1 MRRLKLHW
9 QILIALV
16 LAIVAGYFSGD
27 HASVLGIRLYDVYG
41 FLGKL
46 FISALKMLIVPLI
59 ASAIVTGVA
68 SLGRTESLGR
78 LGLRTVTY
86 YMITV
91 LSAILAGLL
100 MVDLVQ
106 PGIVD
111 GHPARHLLGL
121 EAGRAEVAQAVGHA
135 GLGDLAGIFLK
146 LVPSNIVSAAAHNE
160 MLGVIFF
167 SILFGYY
174 MTRIDREHSR
184 ILSDFW
190 AGISGVMMKITALVM
205 RFAPIG
211 VFGLVAQTV
220 AETGFSAFRPLL
232 TFAATSLAAFAIHAF
247 VTLPLLIAFVGKVNP
262 LKMYRAMGE
271 ALLMAFSTAS
281 SSATL
286 PVTMR
291 CVEENVGVPPRVSS
305 FVLPLGATVNMDGT
319 ALYECVAA
327 VFMAQAY
334 GLHLSFTTQ
343 FVIVFMALLT
353 SVGVAGIPSASMV
366 AIAIILSAVGLPVE
380 AIGVLLAIDRP
391 LDMLRTALNVF
402 GDSVCALVVA
412 RLEGTQGLLEG
423 TEAQAG

>member
-1 MRRLKLHW
+1 MGRLKLHW

-16 LAIVAGYFSGD
+16 LAIVAGYWSGE
-27 HASVLGIRLYDVYG
+27 HAAVFGVSLYTVYG

-68 SLGRTESLGR
+68 SLGKTESLGR

-91 LSAILAGLL
+91 LSAVLAGLL

-121 EAGRAEVAQAVGHA
+121 EAGHAEVAQAVGHA
-135 GLGDLAGIFLK
+135 GFGDLAGIFLK
-146 LVPSNIVSAAAHNE
+146 LVPPNIVSAAAHDE

-184 ILSDFW
+184 ILGDFW
-190 AGISGVMMKITALVM
+190 AGISAVMMKITALVM

-220 AETGFSAFRPLL
+220 AATGFAAFRPLL

-247 VTLPLLIAFVGKVNP
+247 ITLPLLIAFVGKVSP

-380 AIGVLLAIDRP
+380 AVGVLLAIDRP

-412 RLEGTQGLLEG
+412 RLEGTQGLLEDD
-423 TEAQAG
+423 EARAG